1 MQVMKKFLSYINI
14 FSLDLNSRSYKSGLI
29 RIFLSSAVMI
39 AACLIRFNLTLSDPL
54 INLLVS
60 LPTIAI
66 IILSI
71 LCLFVG
77 AAECLQ
83 VSENLKRDRK

>member
-1 MQVMKKFLSYINI
+1 MKKFLSHINI

-29 RIFLSSAVMI
+29 RIFLSAAVMV
-39 AACLIRFNLTLSDPL
+39 AACLIRFNLTITDPI
-54 INLLVS
+54 INLAVS
-60 LPTIAI
+60 LPTLAI

-83 VSENLKRDRK
+83 VSDNIKKDRERGK

>member
-1 MQVMKKFLSYINI
+1 MKNFLSHINI

-29 RIFLSSAVMI
+29 RIFLSVAVMI
-39 AACLIRFNLTLSDPL
+39 AACLIRFNLTLTDPL
-54 INLLVS
+54 VNLAVS
-60 LPTIAI
+60 LPVIVI

-83 VSENLKRDRK
+83 VSDNIKKDKEREK